1 MSNQKKG
8 LVCLFTGA
16 AAMVGAVVAGC
27 LMTKGLYDGVS
38 LFNSGTAGLAGI
50 AVCFSALGHTNI
62 ALGADLLTRQEGD
75 FSSPDPIIREF
86 PLVGGLLYKLAEC
99 VIAAPDIDDRP
110 CSESSTVPVPRPSG
124 VPTPVL

>member
-1 MSNQKKG
+1 MSNQKQG

-16 AAMVGAVVAGC
+16 AAMAGAVVAGC

-38 LFNSGTAGLAGI
+38 LFSSGTAGLAGI
-50 AVCFSALGHTNI
+50 AAFFSALGHTNI
-62 ALGADLLTRQEGD
+62 ALGADLLNRQEGD
-75 FSSPDPIIREF
+75 LFPPDPIIREF
-86 PLVGGLLYKLAEC
+86 PLVGGLLYKLAER

-110 CSESSTVPVPRPSG
+110 CSESPTVPVPRPSG